1 MSLKNEIVSKQ
12 FLAEITTPKKS
23 LWRRFQRVREAI
35 ALSLSPKP
43 PDDVQ
48 REFNTFNWS
57 GADEGIHDHK
67 ASVSGTINGTC
78 LELTIKGTTVD
89 NNPQYVIDNMG
100 KWQLTHNNEQ
110 YLEVAGSFTSKDG
123 RKGAL
128 EIQLRNGKPHYEA
141 YWLQSNEGLRLEQ
154 VISPNGAVFN
164 ADELKGNN
172 NLVRIPDTELPDRQ
186 HEIPRILQK

>member
-1 MSLKNEIVSKQ
+1 
-12 FLAEITTPKKS
+12 
-23 LWRRFQRVREAI
+23 
-35 ALSLSPKP
+35 
-43 PDDVQ
+43 
-48 REFNTFNWS
+48 
-57 GADEGIHDHK
+57 
-67 ASVSGTINGTC
+67 
-78 LELTIKGTTVD
+78 
-89 NNPQYVIDNMG
+89 MG

-110 YLEVAGSFTSKDG
+110 YLKVVGSFTSKDG

-128 EIQLRNGKPHYEA
+128 EIQLRNGKPYHEA

-172 NLVRIPDTELPDRQ
+172 NLVRIPDTGLPDRQ